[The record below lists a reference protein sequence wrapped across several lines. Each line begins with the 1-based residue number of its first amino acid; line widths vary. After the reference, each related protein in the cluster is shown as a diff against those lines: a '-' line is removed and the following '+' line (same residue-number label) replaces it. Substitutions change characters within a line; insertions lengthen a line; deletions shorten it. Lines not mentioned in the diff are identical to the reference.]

1 MSEKICLQ
9 WNDFKDSVILSFG
22 SLREDKDFADV
33 TLVSEDGKQMEVHK
47 VVLACSSQVFK
58 TILKTNKHTHPL
70 VYMRGVNSEDLF
82 AILDF
87 LYCGKTKVHQEN
99 LDSFLAIAE
108 ELELKGLVGKSK
120 GGEERYL
127 EPSEFLVPNS
137 AAQNQEASLSKS
149 SATLSPP
156 DTSQNTQAQTVAL
169 ASEHSGNDMQKLD
182 EQINAMMTKTSV
194 KDHHRMAL
202 YVCNTCGKKS
212 KHANIRDH
220 IEAKHLDGILVP
232 CNFCDKMFKSRNSKA
247 THISVNH
254 KDKKEFQKMF
264 NFIDKKKI
272 VQLH

>member
-1 MSEKICLQ
+1 MSEKLCLQ
-9 WNDFKDSVILSFG
+9 WNDFKDNVIRLFG
-22 SLREDKDFADV
+22 SLREEKDFADV

-47 VVLACSSQVFK
+47 AILAGSSQVFK
-58 TILKTNKHTHPL
+58 NILTTNKHTHPL
-70 VYMRGVNSEDLF
+70 LYMRGVNSEDLL

-87 LYCGKTKVHQEN
+87 LYCGETKVHQEN

-108 ELELKGLVGKSK
+108 ELQLKGLVGKSK

-127 EPSEFLVPNS
+127 EPSEILVPKS
-137 AAQNQEASLSKS
+137 AAQDEEAGLSKS
-149 SATLSPP
+149 SAILSPP
-156 DTSQNTQAQTVAL
+156 GISQNPQACTVAL
-169 ASEHSGNDMQKLD
+169 ASEHSSNNMQKLD

>member
-1 MSEKICLQ
+1 MSEKLCLQ
-9 WNDFKDSVILSFG
+9 WNDFKDNVILSFG

-58 TILKTNKHTHPL
+58 NILKTNKHNHPL
-70 VYMRGVNSEDLF
+70 LYMRGLKSEDLL
-82 AILDF
+82 AIIDF
-87 LYCGKTKVHQEN
+87 LYCGETKVHQEN

-108 ELELKGLVGKSK
+108 ELQLKGLVGKSK

-127 EPSEFLVPNS
+127 EPSEFLVPKS
-137 AAQNQEASLSKS
+137 PAQNEETRMSKF
-149 SATLSPP
+149 SAISSPP
-156 DTSQNTQAQTVAL
+156 DMSQNPQARTVAL
-169 ASEHSGNDMQKLD
+169 ASEHSYNDMQKLD

-212 KHANIRDH
+212 QHANIRDH

>member
-1 MSEKICLQ
+1 
-9 WNDFKDSVILSFG
+9 
-22 SLREDKDFADV
+22 
-33 TLVSEDGKQMEVHK
+33 
-47 VVLACSSQVFK
+47 
-58 TILKTNKHTHPL
+58 
-70 VYMRGVNSEDLF
+70 
-82 AILDF
+82 
-87 LYCGKTKVHQEN
+87 
-99 LDSFLAIAE
+99 
-108 ELELKGLVGKSK
+108 
-120 GGEERYL
+120 
-127 EPSEFLVPNS
+127 
-137 AAQNQEASLSKS
+137 
-149 SATLSPP
+149 
-156 DTSQNTQAQTVAL
+156 
-169 ASEHSGNDMQKLD
+169 MQKLD

-232 CNFCDKMFKSRNSKA
+232 CNFCEKMFKSRNSKA